1 MHGGD
6 KGAVTLSKLS
16 SNRAN
21 VLLHVFNSSP
31 LAIKLGICVPREGLL
46 PCQNCL
52 PESFRSVTELFPLSL
67 VESHGLD
74 STLDFASVPRNEIEY
89 FET

>member
-1 MHGGD
+1 M
-6 KGAVTLSKLS
+6 
-16 SNRAN
+16 
-21 VLLHVFNSSP
+21 
-31 LAIKLGICVPREGLL
+31 PREALL

-67 VESHGLD
+67 VESRGLD
-74 STLDFASVPRNEIEY
+74 STLDFVSMPRNEIEY